1 MTDGM
6 KHPGTSGGYADK
18 KGNQYELIWAINYAL
33 MCIQDERRS
42 ITYEDLDPRLA
53 EGSEFTY
60 VDEHGV
66 VHVFQIKRQNGINN
80 KWTINDLKK
89 KGIFETAKL
98 HVKDGRRYHFGSMT
112 PCTKL
117 RELSE
122 RSREAG
128 SFKEFEQYVSANR
141 ELKQEFEKL
150 AEIIGGQEETW
161 QLLCSMEFV
170 SRDETEYRKTTITL
184 AEAILGGAEGSVI
197 FDTIGSVL
205 SANLRKHLTK
215 NELLD
220 ALKQKG
226 IFVPEEKAKQTARNE
241 VRAATK
247 RWQNTIQRE
256 LLDPEIPRDETIELM
271 RQLSSARLHFI
282 VGDAGSGKSTV
293 VNQVVKE
300 LQCKNAEI
308 LAFRLDRCADFNS
321 TKKLGEQLDLAKSP
335 VASLYQAANGR
346 DAFLVIDQLDA
357 ISRMS
362 GRLPNSYDAVADL
375 IEGAKLFKNIRVI
388 VVCRLFDIEHDE
400 RICEISEKKE
410 TSCIMVKALPDDV
423 VASVVKEM
431 GGDITK
437 LTEKQQELL
446 KLPLHLVLFKA
457 IIDQP
462 HEYDFVTSVSLF
474 DAFWDQKRDHCIE
487 VYPRLRFNDT
497 LGLVAKVMSDKQVLT
512 ISDRKLDH
520 KDYIM
525 DARILASENLLAIAD
540 HHVSFFHEEFFDY
553 VFVRQWLSKEQTLV
567 DFLCAQEQ
575 RLFRRAQVKQILEAF
590 LAEEDFER
598 FREEIE
604 ELLLEKKI
612 RTHIK
617 AIAIIIL
624 GSISSPKDEDL
635 DLALR
640 IKDNNPKLG
649 QRLWLKLTGPNWFRL
664 LYDKG
669 LIQKWFDSD
678 DPGQQWLAHTSLY
691 NAMVNHDEI
700 AIKFLAERYDLSK
713 DSEQVL
719 QFIPLEEIY
728 ESRSLFEFLLDLAR
742 SGGFS
747 LDNERW
753 TSLGDLAQ
761 QEPSWMLELLDAC
774 LESALKSKNDIG
786 IIAFGSYN
794 YGFNES
800 IEQLVELEPQLFL
813 KTIIPYLLD
822 AMSKTEKESIFYKNL
837 LSDAHFNLLFPSS
850 EGADDVGMTLY
861 NGAVHALTNL
871 VSTSRPDKEE
881 IEPLLR
887 KLADDKHISAQALL
901 FHAFKANP
909 KCFANWA
916 AELIL
921 ANDDRLQC
929 GYFSGDNLISH
940 EVVQAIAP
948 HVSSKL
954 YESLEDKFRDLHVA
968 YEKESY
974 KEWYRTERGKR
985 SYKKKPL
992 PGRTAFNF
1000 LSELDCGKLSPLG
1013 IQRLAEYK
1021 RKFSSEVLAPP
1032 PGITITGGFVGSP
1045 ISLKAAAKM
1054 SDRQWFRAMHKY
1066 HDERVFPS
1074 LVGLS
1079 MLLKKFTVDDPSRFA
1094 GLAMNMTPKMNPVYP
1109 RAILR
1114 GFSEASI
1121 PDNAKPVV
1129 FEAIRHITNLG
1140 LGECDKYLGWSLR
1153 HLAEDVPLDLVE
1165 KVIDR
1170 TLYSFRLKSDSSINT
1185 SPHRDLE
1192 LEGINTTRGSLAY
1205 SLANLLSYDKDGT
1218 RTAKVTPHLVKW
1230 ASDPVLGVRTCV
1242 AHIIGACLRHEP
1254 SRAYEAF
1261 DQLIDT
1267 NDILLTTR
1275 SVERLILCIG
1285 NSTPEK
1291 IDPVVDRML
1300 KSEEPK
1306 VREAGGNIAVFAACH
1321 WNRAQLMERILAADV
1336 DIRKGAAE
1344 GCVKMISASQDSKL
1358 VLGAL
1363 HKLMNDED
1371 DEVRKKIGEIAEVF
1385 NGHELCLPA
1394 DFLKELIK
1402 SPTYIHVIPQL
1413 LIHLEK
1419 VTDKVDDLI
1428 DLALHRFIE
1437 INGDDIANMQTRS
1450 YRILDLVIRG
1460 LAQTKDKKRISA
1472 LLDILDYLFEM
1483 NVYNINEKIERIER
1497 H

>member
-1 MTDGM
+1 M
-6 KHPGTSGGYADK
+6 KHPGTSGGYSDK
-18 KGNQYELIWAINYAL
+18 KGNQYELIWAVEYAL
-33 MCIQDERRS
+33 KCIQDERRS
-42 ITYEDLDPRLA
+42 ITYEELDPDLA

-60 VDEHGV
+60 VDEHDST
-66 VHVFQIKRQNGINN
+66 HVFQVKRQKDTSD
-80 KWTINDLKK
+80 KWTIDSLERKR
-89 KGIFETAKL
+89 IFKAARSHVAAK
-98 HVKDGRRYHFGSMT
+98 RQYHFGSMIS
-112 PCTKL
+112 CTKL
-117 RELSE
+117 RELSN
-122 RSREAG
+122 RARESDNFN
-128 SFKEFEQYVSANR
+128 SFVQYVSANQ
-141 ELKQEFEKL
+141 ELMREFEKL
-150 AEIIGGQEETW
+150 AELESLGSREEVW
-161 QLLCSMEFV
+161 KVLQSMHFAV
-170 SRDETEYRKTTITL
+170 MDEGEYKKIVITL
-184 AEAILGGAEGSVI
+184 AEAMLDGAEGSVL
-197 FDTIGSVL
+197 FSAIGSVL
-205 SANLRKHLTK
+205 LDNLRKRLTK

-220 ALKQKG
+220 LLAQKK
-226 IFVPEEKAKQTARNE
+226 IFVPEDKAKQTARDK
-241 VRAATK
+241 VRDATA
-247 RWQNTIQRE
+247 RWQRSVQRE
-256 LLDPEIPRDETIELM
+256 LLDPEISRPEAT
-271 RQLSSARLHFI
+271 QLISQLDSARLSFAI
-282 VGDAGSGKSTV
+282 GAAGSGKSAV
-293 VNQVVKE
+293 INQVVKE
-300 LQCKNAEI
+300 LKSQDVEV
-308 LAFRLDRCADFNS
+308 LAFRLDRCEDFNS
-321 TKKLGEQLDLAKSP
+321 IEKLGGQLGLSKSP
-335 VASLYQAANGR
+335 VGSLRRAADKR
-346 DAFLVIDQLDA
+346 DAVLVIDQFDA
-357 ISRMS
+357 MSLMS
-362 GRLPNSYDAVADL
+362 GRLPNSHDAVADL
-375 IEGAKLFKNIRVI
+375 VDEAMALNIRVI
-388 VVCRLFDIEHDE
+388 VACRLFDFENDHQI
-400 RICEISEKKE
+400 REISAKW
-410 TSCIMVKALPDDV
+410 KAQHVTVGDLSDDA
-423 VASVVKEM
+423 VANAVTEM
-431 GGDITK
+431 GGDFAR
-437 LTEKQQELL
+437 LTEKQRELL
-446 KLPLHLVLFKA
+446 RLPLRLVLFKE

-462 HEYDFVTSVSLF
+462 NAYSFTTPISLF
-474 DAFWDQKRDHCIE
+474 NAFWNRKRKFCKKDH
-487 VYPRLRFNDT
+487 PKLHFNDT
-497 LGLVAKVMSDKQVLT
+497 LELIAKTMSNKQVLS
-512 ISDRKLDH
+512 IAKRELDCN
-520 KDYIM
+520 DYIN
-525 DARILASENLLAIAD
+525 DAEILASENLLVFDNQHI
-540 HHVSFFHEEFFDY
+540 SFFHEAFFDY
-553 VFVRQWLSKEQTLV
+553 VFARQWLSDGQNLV
-567 DFLCAQEQ
+567 EFLCSQEQ
-575 RLFRRAQVKQILEAF
+575 GLFRRAQVRQILEML

-612 RTHIK
+612 RFHIK
-617 AIAIIIL
+617 EIAIIIF
-624 GSISSPKDEDL
+624 GNIGSPKDEDF
-635 DLALR
+635 DLALWINSKEPEIGQHLWR
-640 IKDNNPKLG
+640 KLI
-649 QRLWLKLTGPNWFRL
+649 RSNWFKL
-664 LYDKG
+664 LYEKEV
-669 LIQKWFDSD
+669 IQEWFASG

-1306 VREAGGNIAVFAACH
+1306 VREVGGNIAVFAACH
-1321 WNRAQLMERILAADV
+1321 WNRSQLMECILAGDV